1 MANHTLLHID
11 DFIEMLE
18 RGDSLESI
26 ASYAHITPQSAER
39 RFERLPKEIRDRI
52 RAKRVRLEMGMYA

>member
-1 MANHTLLHID
+1 MSAHLLHAD

-26 ASYAHITPQSAER
+26 AGFGRIKACSIEK

-52 RAKRVRLEMGMYA
+52 RATRVRLNVRNYV